1 VILLDYE
8 FKEGDRVTCE
18 RWGAGTIRKIN
29 DSSCG
34 VEFDKHDDRLHDL
47 SGICKQG
54 HGLWIGYE
62 NLTLERAVNSQDE
75 PQVGQIWEVYQDIPG
90 RTTGKVGDKIEIDR
104 VDKQICY
111 HYMIKGNDC
120 SLSKREFLETF
131 KLKGETKMGTTGIDS
146 AVAEVYTK
154 TEDAIV
160 VSDEMNLSGFSDEFI
175 KKLFLATNKE
185 EILKEAKARKAKRE
199 KDEKE
204 RR

>member
-1 VILLDYE
+1 MHHGFE
-8 FKEGDRVTCE
+8 EGDTVQLTCGMHGVPSGLE
-18 RWGAGTIRKIN
+18 TIKEFIGGTIK
-29 DSSCG
+29 
-34 VEFDKHDDRLHDL
+34 FK
-47 SGICKQG
+47 SGYTLTPDTEEWEHIIKP
-54 HGLWIGYE
+54 LWE
-62 NLTLERAVNSQDE
+62 
-75 PQVGQIWEVYQDIPG
+75 
-90 RTTGKVGDKIEIDR
+90 KGDKVTVKDSIDR
-104 VDKQICY
+104 GKWVGEVLE
-111 HYMIKGNDC
+111 IKEVGSVCHVVGHPNNC
-120 SLSKREFLETF
+120 FSPQWLRPAGYKKF
-131 KLKGETKMGTTGIDS
+131 KTTLKGETKMGTTGIDS